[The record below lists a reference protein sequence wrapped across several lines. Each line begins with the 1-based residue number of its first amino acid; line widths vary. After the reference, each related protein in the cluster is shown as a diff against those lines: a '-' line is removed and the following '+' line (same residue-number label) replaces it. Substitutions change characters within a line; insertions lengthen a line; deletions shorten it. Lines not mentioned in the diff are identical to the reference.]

1 MDDGA
6 GKNARQLLNTFRYPS
21 ANRSKISY
29 GSQTR
34 FSSQMMPS
42 SRPSWPSRM
51 EGLVDSDR
59 GVAQLPSEHNDLP
72 LDAFAAKT
80 PSGPS
85 RAIAS
90 SPPELEP
97 LDSPLKSVH
106 GGNRPASIARA
117 NHQENIRFH
126 WPLPMTLSSPRT
138 PCPSGTVAPNNEPC
152 EIQLK
157 HAPPIIQGIQLVPT
171 HELPDRLRSIFPFSV
186 FNAIQSK
193 CFRPIY
199 LKDDNFAIS
208 APTGSGK
215 TVVMELAICRL
226 ISKIKDNRF
235 KVVYQAPTKSLC
247 SERFRDW
254 CAKFAAF
261 DLQCAELTGDTEQ
274 SQLRNVQNA
283 SIIITTP
290 EKWDS
295 MTRKWKDHMRLMQLI
310 KLFLID
316 EVHILKETRGA
327 TLEVVVSRMKSAN
340 SSVRFIALS
349 ATVPNSEDIATW
361 LGRDPTNQHLPAHHE
376 RFGEEFRPVKLQ
388 KFVYGY
394 QSNGNDFVFEKVCD
408 SKLPEVISKHSRRK
422 PIMIFC
428 CTRHSAI
435 STSKNLAKLWT
446 ATNAPGRL
454 WNSPKKPI
462 IVQNQDLKATVSTGV
477 AFHHAGL
484 DTSDRHAVEM
494 AYLQG
499 HISVICC
506 TSTLAVGINL
516 PCHLVIIKNT
526 VSWQDHHRREYT
538 DLETMQMLGRAGR
551 PQFDN
556 SATAVILT
564 KKERVDHYQK
574 LVTGSEPLESCLH
587 FNLID
592 HLNAEVGLGTVT
604 DIESATMWLAGTF
617 FFTRLQK
624 NPTYYNLKEGCD
636 RADEEEMMRQIC
648 EKDIKLLQECSLITE
663 RVPLKSTEFGD
674 VMARYYVKFETMK
687 AFIALPP
694 KAKMSEIL
702 SAIAQ
707 ADEFREIRLKA
718 GERSLYKE
726 INKSD
731 GIKFPIKVDI
741 GLTSQK
747 ISLLIQSEL
756 GSVEVPA
763 AEQYQKHRFTFQQDK
778 SLVFAHVNRLI
789 RCIIDCQISRGDSIS
804 ARHALE
810 LGRSLGARVWDT
822 SPLQMKQ
829 IDQIGV
835 AAVRRLALA
844 GINSIEALEAADAHR
859 IDAILSKNPPFG
871 MKLLGRLEVFPKPRV
886 SLKMIGKETNPGKW
900 PIVTFKADIGFINE
914 RIPSSFNKKPVYV
927 CFLAETSDGRIIDFR
942 RISASR
948 LHSGQDIMLKAE
960 LTHSYQHITCY
971 VMCDE
976 IAGTLRQAEL
986 KPNFPESYFSGAK
999 VSRAVTTHWPEKSVA
1014 RSPIGN
1020 ATLTGKR
1027 PDEFSNDGLD
1037 DNDLIAA
1044 VDSLNVRNKDV
1055 WAKQSNDSTN
1065 VLKNLSQ
1072 LNAQDKS
1079 EAPIQLSNGKWACSH
1094 RCKDKTAC
1102 KHLCCREGI
1111 DRPPKISQKPGGE
1124 EPIGSVEKAH
1134 GEPANIQVSSSS
1146 NFSQI
1151 SVPNNNRYNHSDT
1164 DVIDLTGPSNV
1175 VKSALRYKYVKK
1187 RNEKEFD
1194 FQKPSIA
1201 VEQHASKSNTVK
1213 ADNVKNLSGT
1223 SFLGSGWENG
1233 LNGDA
1238 DSSSDFGSVDI
1249 DDLFP
1254 LYNEVNSEQNTDDP
1268 KSTVCR
1274 SPVNNFDYDD
1284 YFDVDVDNTFEA
1296 HQSPENEVTEYD
1308 QYILS
1313 PDKPIPEVFSA
1324 VEESPANSIFLKFE
1338 STVSQQASP
1347 LKSTLNPTIFS
1358 PTGVDSLL
1366 NPSVSSDSLFFH
1378 TPSRS
1383 GTKRSRDD
1391 GDKGEHELIESDSKR
1406 VRVDAS
1412 GNSNTGEALDGWEE
1426 VDLELLEEFKD
1437 IVDFV

>member
-1 MDDGA
+1 MVGGLSKRVFKRRIDFHEQLCYAIVVQSPGYRSREPALPAGIARKLAEVVMDDGA

-34 FSSQMMPS
+34 SSSQMMPS

-59 GVAQLPSEHNDLP
+59 GVAQLPSEDNDLP
-72 LDAFAAKT
+72 LDAFEHEQQIPPHTGKQVCTLGARAYTPGPKPSKLFCNSAKT

-97 LDSPLKSVH
+97 LDSPLKSVK

-117 NHQENIRFH
+117 NHQENITFH

-462 IVQNQDLKATVSTGV
+462 IVQNQDLKGV

-499 HISVICC
+499 HIS
-506 TSTLAVGINL
+506 
-516 PCHLVIIKNT
+516 
-526 VSWQDHHRREYT
+526 DHHRREYT
-538 DLETMQMLGRAGR
+538 DLEMMQMLGRAGR

-718 GERSLYKE
+718 GEKSLYKE

-778 SLVFAHVNRLI
+778 SL
-789 RCIIDCQISRGDSIS
+789 ISRGDSIS

-810 LGRSLGARVWDT
+810 LGRSLGAKVWDT

-886 SLKMIGKETNPGKW
+886 SLKMIGK
-900 PIVTFKADIGFINE
+900 
-914 RIPSSFNKKPVYV
+914 R
-927 CFLAETSDGRIIDFR
+927 
-942 RISASR
+942 
-948 LHSGQDIMLKAE
+948 
-960 LTHSYQHITCY
+960 
-971 VMCDE
+971 
-976 IAGTLRQAEL
+976 GTLRQAEL

-999 VSRAVTTHWPEKSVA
+999 VSRAVTTPWPEKSVA
-1014 RSPIGN
+1014 RSAIGN

-1044 VDSLNVRNKDV
+1044 VDSLNVRNKKDV

-1065 VLKNLSQ
+1065 VLKNLY
-1072 LNAQDKS
+1072 
-1079 EAPIQLSNGKWACSH
+1079 
-1094 RCKDKTAC
+1094 RC

-1111 DRPPKISQKPGGE
+1111 DRPPKVSQKSGGE

-1134 GEPANIQVSSSS
+1134 GEPANIQVPRKTSSS

-1213 ADNVKNLSGT
+1213 TDNVKNLSGT
-1223 SFLGSGWENG
+1223 SFLGSGWEDG
-1233 LNGDA
+1233 LDGDA
-1238 DSSSDFGSVDI
+1238 NSSSDFGSVDI

-1324 VEESPANSIFLKFE
+1324 VEESPSNSIFSKFE

-1378 TPSRS
+1378 TPSLS

-1391 GDKGEHELIESDSKR
+1391 GDKGEKELIESDSKR